1 MVLPKL
7 WLEVLPFLVLVEAVL
22 VLIPAG
28 ENPWPDGFYRGYCLR
43 YFVPSGPLIGLWI
56 VA

>member
-22 VLIPAG
+22 VLIPLAKILG
-28 ENPWPDGFYRGYCLR
+28 RMGFYRGYCLR
-43 YFVPSGPLIGLWI
+43 YLVPSGPLIGLWI